1 MTKFFPLNKIVHF
14 YDSDAG
20 CNSAFLY
27 VSCQQLPQM
36 NQFLLPKLRQTDV
49 NKISV
54 QYLIPNTIKRTF
66 LDLHS
71 IKRTGWGCAKK
82 LSWKQKEQTASPCS
96 CSDRSLWDIHI
107 NSISHAPKYLWDC
120 NIYFCFYM
128 IQKTL
133 TKISTNLWTENSS
146 TAFWPEGDQRAFQ
159 LISSKQTNSKESLFS
174 TEYPSR
180 LTDFASIPPWVESYQ
195 NKTVQS

>member
-1 MTKFFPLNKIVHF
+1 MTKFFPLNKTVHF

-36 NQFLLPKLRQTDV
+36 NQFLFPKLRQTDV

-54 QYLIPNTIKRTF
+54 QYLIPNTIKKTS

-71 IKRTGWGCAKK
+71 VKRTGWGCAKQ
-82 LSWKQKEQTASPCS
+82 LSWKQKERKASPCS
-96 CSDRSLWDIHI
+96 SSDKSLWDSHI
-107 NSISHAPKYLWDC
+107 NHIAHALKYLWDC
-120 NIYFCFYM
+120 NIYFFFYM

-133 TKISTNLWTENSS
+133 TKIPNDLCTENSS
-146 TAFWPEGDQRAFQ
+146 TAFWPKGGQRAFW
-159 LISSKQTNSKESLFS
+159 LISNTQTNSKQSLFS
-174 TEYPSR
+174 TKHPSR
-180 LTDFASIPPWVESYQ
+180 LTDFASIPRRVESY
-195 NKTVQS
+195 

>member
-36 NQFLLPKLRQTDV
+36 NQFLFPKLRQTDV

-66 LDLHS
+66 LDLYS
-71 IKRTGWGCAKK
+71 FKRTGWGCAKK
-82 LSWKQKEQTASPCS
+82 FSWEQTAQKASPCS
-96 CSDRSLWDIHI
+96 SSDGSLWVTHMKHF
-107 NSISHAPKYLWDC
+107 SHALKYLWDC
-120 NIYFCFYM
+120 NIYFCSYM
-128 IQKTL
+128 IQQTL
-133 TKISTNLWTENSS
+133 TKIPNDLCTENSS
-146 TAFWPEGDQRAFQ
+146 TAFWPEGDQTAFP
-159 LISSKQTNSKESLFS
+159 LISSTQINSKQM
-174 TEYPSR
+174 
-180 LTDFASIPPWVESYQ
+180 LTMHRASI
-195 NKTVQS
+195 